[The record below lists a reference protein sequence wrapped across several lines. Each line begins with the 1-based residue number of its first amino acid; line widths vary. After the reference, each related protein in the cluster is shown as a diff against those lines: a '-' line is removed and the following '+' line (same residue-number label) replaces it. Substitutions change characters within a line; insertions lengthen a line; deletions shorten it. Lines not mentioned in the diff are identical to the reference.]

1 MWQQT
6 LGVKVK
12 LEAQEWKQYLQ
23 TTLGTDYDVARSGWI
38 GDYNE
43 PSTFLSLLTTH
54 NGQNRSHFSDKK
66 YDEIFAKASL
76 EKDPKKREKLY
87 TQLEEIIVEEA
98 PIAPIYQYSSSRLVK
113 PYLKGVDSKNNQDI
127 QYVRNMYIVEH

>member
-1 MWQQT
+1 MLYDTKDPDHKKIAQAIASMWQQT

-54 NGQNRSHFSDKK
+54 NGQNRSHFSNKK
-66 YDEIFAKASL
+66 YDDLFA
-76 EKDPKKREKLY
+76 R
-87 TQLEEIIVEEA
+87 
-98 PIAPIYQYSSSRLVK
+98 
-113 PYLKGVDSKNNQDI
+113 
-127 QYVRNMYIVEH
+127 